1 MKTINSFISE
11 KLKITKHMIN
21 NQRDGYE
28 YVDLDLPSG
37 TLWAKCNIGAND
49 EHECGD
55 YFAWGETEPKK
66 EYIWKSYAFGK
77 TITKYNNED
86 KLTKLEP
93 EDDAAYVN
101 MGSNWRIP
109 STKHFYELLEK
120 TKWEFVKNYNN
131 TNINGMLFTGKNGN
145 TLFLPCA
152 GYKYGTTVN
161 KKEFEGHY
169 QTRNSQTF
177 RKNDLKFSHRGIFK
191 EDDPGIRMYN
201 DNKCDGC
208 SVRAVTKK

>member
-1 MKTINSFISE
+1 MKTINNFINE

-37 TLWAKCNIGAND
+37 TLWATCNVGAD
-49 EHECGD
+49 EEYECGD
-55 YFAWGETEPKK
+55 YFAWGETKPKK

-86 KLTKLEP
+86 KLTKLET
-93 EDDAAYVN
+93 ENDAAYVN

-152 GYKYGTTVN
+152 GYKYGTTVK

-191 EDDPGIRMYN
+191 KDDPGIRMYN

>member
-1 MKTINSFISE
+1 MKNFNTYISE

-37 TLWAKCNIGAND
+37 TLWAKCNIGAAD
-49 EHECGD
+49 EHEYGD
-55 YFAWGETEPKK
+55 YFAWGETKPKK
-66 EYIWKSYAFGK
+66 EYIWKSYVFGK
-77 TITKYNNED
+77 TITKYNDED
-86 KLTKLEP
+86 KLTKLET
-93 EDDAAYVN
+93 ENDAAYIN

-120 TKWEFVKNYNN
+120 TNWEFVKNYNN

-152 GYKYGTTVN
+152 GYKYSTTV
-161 KKEFEGHY
+161 KQKEFEGHY

-177 RKNDLKFSHRGIFK
+177 RKNDLKFSHRGVFK
-191 EDDPGIRMYN
+191 EDDPEIRMYN

-208 SVRAVTKK
+208 PVRAVTKK

>member
-1 MKTINSFISE
+1 MKTINNFISE

-49 EHECGD
+49 EHEYGD
-55 YFAWGETEPKK
+55 YFAWGETKPKK

-77 TITKYNNED
+77 TITKYNDED

-93 EDDAAYVN
+93 EDDAAHIN
-101 MGSNWRIP
+101 MGGNWCMP
-109 STKHFYELLEK
+109 TQKHFYELLEK
-120 TKWEFVKNYNN
+120 TNWEFVKNYNN
-131 TNINGMLFTGKNGN
+131 TNINGMLFNGKNGN

-152 GYKYGTTVN
+152 GYKYGTSVN